1 MTELFDSYRG
11 VVQSS
16 IDFSGLP
23 HSFFMR
29 AKADMLRELTAQ
41 RLGAE
46 KPVMLDV
53 GCGVGSFHPLLRGMV
68 DRLSGIDISTAS
80 IAQARAD
87 NTDVDYRDFDGVTF
101 PYEDGSF
108 DLVTAICVMP

>member
-1 MTELFDSYRG
+1 MTELFDSYGNNYRD

-29 AKADMLRELTAQ
+29 AKADLLRELIVR
-41 RLGAE
+41 RLEAE

-68 DRLSGIDISTAS
+68 GRLSGIDVSSAS
-80 IAQARAD
+80 IARAR
-87 NTDVDYRDFDGVTF
+87 RQ
-101 PYEDGSF
+101 
-108 DLVTAICVMP
+108 